1 MVFYLTLFV
10 LYFVLVGLWLW
21 AVARWTGMRFP
32 VPDIVITALVCSVPA
47 LFGTVGFRLVYGW
60 LLGLIILALIVT
72 RVEDADLWPE
82 LAFMIGGTL
91 LIWFAAFATLL
102 VLLG

>member
-1 MVFYLTLFV
+1 MVFYLTLLAV
-10 LYFVLVGLWLW
+10 YLILVGLWLW
-21 AVARWTGMRFP
+21 AVAKWTGLRFP
-32 VPDIVITALVCSVPA
+32 IPDILITDALCSVPA
-47 LFGTVGFRLVYGW
+47 LIGTVANRPVQGW

-82 LAFMIGGTL
+82 MAFMAGGTV
-91 LIWFAAFATLL
+91 LIWSVAYGAAL